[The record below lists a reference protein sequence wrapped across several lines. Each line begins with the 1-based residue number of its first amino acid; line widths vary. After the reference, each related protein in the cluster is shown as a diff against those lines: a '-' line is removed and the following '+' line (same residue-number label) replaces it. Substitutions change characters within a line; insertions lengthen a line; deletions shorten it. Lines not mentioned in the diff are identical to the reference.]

1 MIKQELKSGAFV
13 RHRSEQKF
21 GIGRVVKLG
30 EDDQQV
36 EVEFQNESGPWTTP
50 MEKDAALRS
59 LDILPEEGFEVT
71 FWKSPDTVKSWVSE
85 GQLRLVAAALADL
98 GGSGRVKDIEDKL
111 ESILEPGGVKFSNW
125 WKKVRPAVNDSDH
138 FTTGQG
144 KPIIL
149 NSEVT
154 DVAVGPLPIQP
165 KPEPKSGEYQKQLDD
180 QRAFYEKR
188 LEQQGAEYQKQ
199 LDDQRAFYEKR
210 LEQQG
215 AEYQK
220 QLDDQRAFYEKRLG
234 DQNMIYRQEE
244 EHLRQQIHDLNARM
258 AASREES
265 SLDIRRDML
274 LVLGEAIQLMYQQRA
289 EPEIALRDVE
299 AGMILALGAG
309 GAQLLEIPDALVKYN
324 PTRHKAEGETVAG
337 TPMRVY
343 APGVI
348 VPSARLGDATLLK
361 ALVHQVSGD

>member
-188 LEQQGAEYQKQ
+188 L
-199 LDDQRAFYEKR
+199 
-210 LEQQG
+210 
-215 AEYQK
+215 
-220 QLDDQRAFYEKRLG
+220 G